1 MEEAWDAIHAVL
13 PAGWYVGRPSEHPER
28 RGWIMYAFDPTERP
42 RVGLR
47 SREWTAVS
55 DRGRRRARDGALPAG
70 DQGGTDAELGRPP
83 LRRASRSATG
93 GCMRPDTSG
102 DGHGKFCI

>member
-47 SREWTAVS
+47 SREWTAVAPTEVGVV
-55 DRGRRRARDGALPAG
+55 REMARCLREIKAGRTP
-70 DQGGTDAELGRPP
+70 
-83 LRRASRSATG
+83 S
-93 GCMRPDTSG
+93 
-102 DGHGKFCI
+102 